1 MKIEDPRINSGAPV
15 VPTPADS
22 DRQLRDL
29 RAVTS
34 GDGVRLSGDV
44 RLAQEAV
51 RAASLDHDHVRPDA
65 VARGRALLESGSLG
79 TDVDRLA
86 TLMIDSLLES
96 HDTSA

>member
-1 MKIEDPRINSGAPV
+1 MKVENPRSNNDVPV
-15 VPTPADS
+15 TPAQADS
-22 DRQLRDL
+22 LRQARDA
-29 RAVTS
+29 RGRT
-34 GDGVRLSGDV
+34 GTDGVRLSGDV

-51 RAASLDHDHVRPDA
+51 RAASLQESVRPDA

-96 HDTSA
+96 HDTTT